1 MVLRDGAQQPTTDG
15 SNAGNVSLS
24 SGQERD
30 LVCALSY
37 LHLACGQ
44 GAQCVALLRLIVR
57 DNSQDVDLLR
67 ILAYALISEGL
78 GDQALRILDRLDTLD
93 DEPSS
98 RTHLML
104 LRSHALRRA
113 GRMDEARA
121 VFQDYVSLRVG
132 TVLIKQSSEGLHDQR
147 PA

>member
-1 MVLRDGAQQPTTDG
+1 MVISDGAHPTTEV
-15 SNAGNVSLS
+15 SKSGNVSLS
-24 SGQERD
+24 SGQARD
-30 LVCALSY
+30 LLCALSY

-44 GAQCVALLRLIVR
+44 GAQCVALLRLIVGN
-57 DNSQDVDLLR
+57 DSQDVDLLR

-78 GDQALRILDRLDTLD
+78 GDEALPILDRLDTLD
-93 DEPSS
+93 DDPSS
-98 RTHLML
+98 RIPLML

-121 VFQDYVSLRVG
+121 AFQNYVSLRAG
-132 TVLIKQSSEGLHDQR
+132 TVLNDQRSEGLHDQR

>member
-1 MVLRDGAQQPTTDG
+1 MVHRDGAQQPTTDV
-15 SNAGNVSLS
+15 SSAGNVCLS
-24 SGQERD
+24 SWQERD

-44 GAQCVALLRLIVR
+44 GAQCVALLQLIVR

-132 TVLIKQSSEGLHDQR
+132 TVLIKQPSEGLHD
-147 PA
+147 

>member
-1 MVLRDGAQQPTTDG
+1 MVHSDGAQPTTELSNTG
-15 SNAGNVSLS
+15 SVWLA

-30 LVCALSY
+30 LLCALSY

-44 GAQCVALLRLIVR
+44 GAQSVALLRLIVR
-57 DNSQDVDLLR
+57 NNSEDVDLLR

-78 GDQALRILDRLDTLD
+78 GDEALPILDRLETVD
-93 DEPSS
+93 DDPSS
-98 RTHLML
+98 RIPLTL

-113 GRMDEARA
+113 GRMEEARA
-121 VFQDYVSLRVG
+121 VFQDYVSLRGG
-132 TVLIKQSSEGLHDQR
+132 TALTKQQSEGFHDPR